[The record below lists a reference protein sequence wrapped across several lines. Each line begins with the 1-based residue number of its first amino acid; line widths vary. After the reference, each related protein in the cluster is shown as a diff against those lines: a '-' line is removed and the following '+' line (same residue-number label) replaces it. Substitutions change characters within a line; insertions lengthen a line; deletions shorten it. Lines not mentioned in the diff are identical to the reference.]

1 MNTNR
6 LSYQMQNALIKQM
19 TKEAHASQIFLSYGC
34 WADVKGYGGIANFL
48 YRHSQEERN
57 HMIKFM
63 RYILDRG
70 GEAKVEAIPAP
81 PENPQSLTDCF
92 NKVFQHEVD
101 NTTAI
106 YDIVNL
112 SFEEKDWATW
122 NFMQWFV
129 KEQIEEEK
137 LALEL
142 IDKLKIAGGDS
153 ATDESLFTLDKA
165 LEAAADEVSLPQEA
179 TAENPS

>member
-6 LSYQMQNALIKQM
+6 LSNNMQNALIKQI
-19 TKEAHASQIFLSYGC
+19 TIEAYAKQIFFLYAC
-34 WADVKGYGGIANFL
+34 WADVKGYEKLLIS
-48 YRHSQEERN
+48 Y
-57 HMIKFM
+57 ID
-63 RYILDRG
+63 ILDL
-70 GEAKVEAIPAP
+70 AFK
-81 PENPQSLTDCF
+81 
-92 NKVFQHEVD
+92 
-101 NTTAI
+101 
-106 YDIVNL
+106 
-112 SFEEKDWATW
+112 EKDWATW

-129 KEQIEEEK
+129 KELIEEEK

-142 IDKLKIAGGDS
+142 IDKLKIAGGDR

>member
-6 LSYQMQNALIKQM
+6 LSNDMQNAVIKQM
-19 TKEAHASQIFLSYGC
+19 TIEAYAKQIFFLYAC
-34 WADVKGYGGIANFL
+34 WADVKGHGELLITC
-48 YRHSQEERN
+48 
-57 HMIKFM
+57 ID
-63 RYILDRG
+63 ILDL
-70 GEAKVEAIPAP
+70 EFK
-81 PENPQSLTDCF
+81 
-92 NKVFQHEVD
+92 
-101 NTTAI
+101 
-106 YDIVNL
+106 
-112 SFEEKDWATW
+112 EKDWATW

-142 IDKLKIAGGDS
+142 IDKLKIAGGDR